1 MEYLLVL
8 QLPGS
13 SMRPHDEVLR
23 IERRVGVAL
32 GGLAVVDGHQQSSGE
47 IDILVLTERPIE
59 VLQRINELPEGWE
72 VVPALRAAYRKV
84 DDDDFEVLDGAG
96 PRRFRIVPFAAGA

>member
-13 SMRPHDEVLR
+13 SMRSYDEVLR

-32 GGLAVVDGHQQSSGE
+32 GGLAIVDGHETASGE
-47 IDILVLTERPIE
+47 ISILVLTERPIE
-59 VLQRINELPEGWE
+59 VLQRINEMPEGWE

-84 DDDDFEVLDGAG
+84 DDDDFEVLDGQS
-96 PRRFRIVPFAAGA
+96 PRRFRIAPFAATA